1 MTKCAYALSQQQP
14 LPCLFLPLRARE
26 ELFALRTQPLPEQ
39 QWQGKDELRQ
49 LSEDICSKL
58 IKTTKTKE
66 LDKSRTR
73 FPLSQI
79 CPSE

>member
-14 LPCLFLPLRARE
+14 LPCLFLPLRAR
-26 ELFALRTQPLPEQ
+26 QPLPEQ